1 MTGSYNY
8 GISTIS
14 AAIRRTKYKEN
25 EENVFLK
32 TAECT
37 GSERNDTVVRVRAV
51 VGKLIF
57 HVLGI
62 GVL

>member
-8 GISTIS
+8 IISTIS
-14 AAIRRTKYKEN
+14 VAIRRTKYKEN

-37 GSERNDTVVRVRAV
+37 RSERNDTFVRVRA
-51 VGKLIF
+51 L
-57 HVLGI
+57 LES
-62 GVL
+62 